1 MSSLRSSVRPK
12 SSKQPWGTVLTPEF
26 GMGHQKMTDYEVD
39 QTVNRLYYIP
49 NYRERVY
56 DGPETKQMTKKQI
69 NEMVS
74 SVLRYKEDKIQIKF
88 SHNNYW
94 SITNIK

>member
-12 SSKQPWGTVLTPEF
+12 SSKQPWGTILTPEF

-56 DGPETKQMTKKQI
+56 DGPETKEMTKKQI

-74 SVLRYKEDKIQIKF
+74 SVLRYSCKRIKL
-88 SHNNYW
+88 
-94 SITNIK
+94 K